1 MNSGAV
7 LGYDD
12 GIAEESAATSS
23 DPEMASWIKIQ
34 DSLKKRL
41 ITGDDF
47 DWTPPRSNP
56 PSTAAEHTSEPPE
69 EELEGSGAEQLR
81 YVGGFDVSY
90 SKEDPSMACGL
101 LVVLDLRNLQVVYED
116 FCIVDLRVPYVPGF
130 LAFREAPIILQL
142 LEKMKKSDIRLY
154 PQLLMVD
161 GNGLLHP
168 RGFGSACH
176 VGVLSD
182 LPTIGIGK
190 NLHHVDGLTL
200 SGVRQLLQ
208 AEENNDR
215 DYITL
220 SGYSGCTWGVAMR
233 SSAGAMKPIFISV
246 GHRISLETA
255 VKIVKLTCKYRMPE
269 PIRQADIR
277 SRAHLRKQD

>member
-1 MNSGAV
+1 MNSGSGAV
-7 LGYDD
+7 LRYGD

-69 EELEGSGAEQLR
+69 EEVEGSGAEQLR

-90 SKEDPSMACGL
+90 SKEDPSMACGI

-168 RGFGSACH
+168 RGNWC
-176 VGVLSD
+176 VTTNVLALDS
-182 LPTIGIGK
+182 
-190 NLHHVDGLTL
+190 LHHVDGLTL

>member
-1 MNSGAV
+1 M
-7 LGYDD
+7 
-12 GIAEESAATSS
+12 
-23 DPEMASWIKIQ
+23 
-34 DSLKKRL
+34 SL
-41 ITGDDF
+41 
-47 DWTPPRSNP
+47 
-56 PSTAAEHTSEPPE
+56 
-69 EELEGSGAEQLR
+69 
-81 YVGGFDVSY
+81 
-90 SKEDPSMACGL
+90 
-101 LVVLDLRNLQVVYED
+101 
-116 FCIVDLRVPYVPGF
+116 
-130 LAFREAPIILQL
+130 
-142 LEKMKKSDIRLY
+142 
-154 PQLLMVD
+154 
-161 GNGLLHP
+161 
-168 RGFGSACH
+168 GFGSACH
-176 VGVLSD
+176 VGVLAD